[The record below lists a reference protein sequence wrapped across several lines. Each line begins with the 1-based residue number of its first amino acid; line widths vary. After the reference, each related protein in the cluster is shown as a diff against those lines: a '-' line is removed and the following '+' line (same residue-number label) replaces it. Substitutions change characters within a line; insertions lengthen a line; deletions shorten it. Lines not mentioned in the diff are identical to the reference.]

1 MDIFLSSLNETD
13 CSFQDASGW
22 RAGGWSKTDVVLELG
37 GILKAIDAVQSPH
50 SSSIKP
56 PPKHKLFSK
65 LEFIRG
71 GSDVNAQQLEEL
83 DVAEPGQHLFDKDDA
98 LDTYT
103 RQEQQG
109 GWLDSDDIE
118 DFD

>member
-1 MDIFLSSLNETD
+1 M
-13 CSFQDASGW
+13 
-22 RAGGWSKTDVVLELG
+22 VLELG
-37 GILKAIDAVQSPH
+37 GILKAKDASRASSPF
-50 SSSIKP
+50 KP
-56 PPKHKLFSK
+56 PPIHKLFSK

-71 GSDVNAQQLEEL
+71 GSSVHAQQLEESNT
-83 DVAEPGQHLFDKDDA
+83 AEAGQYFNEDET

-103 RQEQQG
+103 RSMTKEQQG